1 MIVGQSHFKSLAFR
15 VTVTLVNYIGLVTA
29 NFISVIVFVSGLHGL
44 SSPLAI
50 ILLFI
55 AIPEVIFYL
64 AWFLPYRFRLQGHG
78 PKPVPLSRSLRKS
91 IFKRGLDH
99 VPDVE
104 QYIRKW
110 HSNAHY
116 DDIRQ
121 DNYKEWLLWA
131 LFDRDG
137 DLGDDSAELD
147 DYIQYTE
154 EKGELKI
161 KKGQGDAVPI
171 RLTYDPVEMTHR
183 SLTFYTLVGLA
194 DAITTVIFLAKGFKF
209 YRQPR
214 STFFTTFPF
223 RFKTLLSPNA
233 SPCAQLSYFHRPHT
247 SSTHRP
253 LIFLHGGGIGLAAYR
268 QWLTSLPR
276 DVGVLALEILPI
288 SSHISGPLP
297 TTHELLSA
305 LAAILYK
312 HDVKDAILIGHSF
325 GTLLTSPMLQRPDI
339 AGRIASIILADPV
352 SLLLH
357 LPDVSYNLTRRA
369 PRRGRPND
377 WQTRFW
383 ASDPGMAHT
392 LARRLCWHDFVLW
405 TEQLQGRRTTV
416 VLGGDDSVV
425 NADAVASYI
434 YYGDVKYSRQD
445 RREWRTTPE
454 RWTGQEELALLYLE
468 GKDHGHAFLSAEGI
482 KSMTRVV
489 EAYGALNQTWGT
501 RAVDLAKLEKVL
513 ESPPMV
519 PSKSKPIDSIREMR
533 ILEASAKT
541 EPLSGRKRWL

>member
-15 VTVTLVNYIGLVTA
+15 VTVTLVNYIGLVTV
-29 NFISVIVFVSGLHGL
+29 NFITAIVFLGGLHGL

-50 ILLFI
+50 ILLFV
-55 AIPEVIFYL
+55 AIPEVSFYL
-64 AWFLPYRFRLQGHG
+64 VWFLPYRSRLQGHG
-78 PKPVPLSRSLRKS
+78 PKPMPLSRGLRKS

-110 HSNAHY
+110 HSNAHN

-147 DYIQYTE
+147 EYIQYAE

-194 DAITTVIFLAKGFKF
+194 DAITTVMFLAKGFKF

-253 LIFLHGGGIGLAAYR
+253 VIFLHGGGVGLAAYS

-288 SSHISGPLP
+288 SSRISGPLP

-357 LPDVSYNLTRRA
+357 LPDISYNLTRRA
-369 PRRGRPND
+369 PRPGRPND
-377 WQTRFW
+377 WQARFW

-392 LARRLCWHDFVLW
+392 LARRLCWHDFVL
-405 TEQLQGRRTTV
+405 TTV

-445 RREWRTTPE
+445 RRDWRTTPE

-468 GKDHGHAFLSAEGI
+468 GKDHGHAFLSAEGM

-489 EAYGALNQTWGT
+489 EAYGALNQTWGA
-501 RAVDLAKLEKVL
+501 RAVDMAKLEEGS
-513 ESPPMV
+513 ESPPML
-519 PSKSKPIDSIREMR
+519 PPKSKPVDSIREMR
-533 ILEASAKT
+533 ILEASAKM
-541 EPLSGRKRWL
+541 ESLSGRKRWF

>member
-1 MIVGQSHFKSLAFR
+1 MIIGQSHLKSLAFR
-15 VTVTLVNYIGLVTA
+15 VAVTLINYIGLVA
-29 NFISVIVFVSGLHGL
+29 LNFITTIVFLGGIRRL

-50 ILLFI
+50 LLLLV
-55 AIPEVIFYL
+55 AIPEILFYL
-64 AWFLPYRFRLQGHG
+64 VWFLPYRVRLQGHG
-78 PKPVPLSRSLRKS
+78 PKPVPLSRGLRSS
-91 IFKRGLDH
+91 IFKRGLDD
-99 VPDVE
+99 VPDIE

-121 DNYKEWLLWA
+121 DNAKDWLLWA
-131 LFDRDG
+131 LFDREG
-137 DLGDDSAELD
+137 DPGDDNAELD
-147 DYIQYTE
+147 EYIQYAE

-161 KKGQGDAVPI
+161 KKGDGEAVPI

-183 SLTFYTLVGLA
+183 SLTFYMFVGLV
-194 DAITTVIFLAKGFKF
+194 DAMTTFMFYINGFKF
-209 YRQPR
+209 FRQPR
-214 STFFTTFPF
+214 STFFTTFPL
-223 RFKTLLSPNA
+223 RLKTLASPNA

-253 LIFLHGGGIGLAAYR
+253 IIFLHGDGVGLAPYR
-268 QWLTSLPR
+268 PWLTSLPR
-276 DVGVLALEILPI
+276 DVGVLALEFLPI
-288 SSHISGPLP
+288 SSRICAPLP
-297 TTHELLSA
+297 TTHELLSGM
-305 LAAILYK
+305 AAILYK
-312 HDVKDAILIGHSF
+312 HEIKDAVLIGHSF

-339 AGRIASIILADPV
+339 AGRISSIILADPV

-357 LPDVSYNLTRRA
+357 LPDVTYNLTRRA
-369 PRRGRPND
+369 PRPGRPND
-377 WQTRFW
+377 WQNRFW

-425 NADAVASYI
+425 NVDAVASYV

-454 RWTGQEELALLYLE
+454 RWTGHEELALLYLE
-468 GKDHGHAFLSAEGI
+468 GKDHGHAFLSVEGMRN
-482 KSMTRVV
+482 MTRVV
-489 EAYGALNQTWGT
+489 KTYGALTEVVDT
-501 RAVDLAKLEKVL
+501 RAVGLAKLEEGL

-519 PSKSKPIDSIREMR
+519 PPKTKPVDSVRDMR
-533 ILEASAKT
+533 IFEASAYP
-541 EPLSGRKRWL
+541 EPLSGRKLR